1 MGKKTN
7 RVDLKKIFINLQEQM
22 ATKLSANRKLILHPG
37 TKGDASELN
46 WIRMLDTYLPKRYK
60 VDKAFVLDSDGN
72 LSDQIDLVIYDRQ
85 YSPFLFNQDGALYI
99 PAESVYA
106 VFEVKQTL
114 NKDMML
120 YAGGK
125 IESVRK
131 LKRTTAPIY
140 HAAGIYKPKKH
151 FEILGGI
158 LTLGSDWTHPF
169 GDSFRASLKILNSSQ
184 RINLGCALQT
194 GGFEVKYA
202 KNMLVHKSDRYDSL
216 IFFFLR
222 LLASLQQ
229 RGTVPAIDISQYGK
243 VI

>member
-1 MGKKTN
+1 MKNKAN
-7 RVDLKKIFINLQEQM
+7 KVDLQKIFINLQKQM
-22 ATKLSANRKLILHPG
+22 ATKLSANRKLIMHPG
-37 TKGDASELN
+37 TKGDTSELN
-46 WIRMLDTYLPKRYK
+46 WIKMLDTYLPKRYK
-60 VDKAFVLDSDGN
+60 VDKAFMLDSDGN

-114 NKDMML
+114 NKDMIL
-120 YAGGK
+120 YAGEK

-140 HAAGIYKPKKH
+140 HVGGVYKPKKH

-158 LTLGSDWTHPF
+158 LTLVNDWSPPF
-169 GDSFRASLKILNSSQ
+169 GRSFKDSLKLLSNSQ
-184 RINLGCALQT
+184 RINLGCTIQA
-194 GGFEVKYA
+194 GSFEVKYS
-202 KNMLVHKSDRYDSL
+202 NTILVTKSDRYDSL

-243 VI
+243 AL